1 MATINAT
8 LNVSSADLSGNS
20 LALSKTM
27 MMKKHTTSTT
37 TTDGL
42 EFTSGLVRRTFTS
55 TNHVDLITSGAQNY
69 GTPTASDSNAANK
82 IYIKNTGSSSTEYF
96 EVGLGTSSGSGTAT
110 ANNGDATFFEIGRLY
125 GQDWMLIPWIAT
137 STTGDICIQPSAA
150 TTAAPVHV
158 EYMVFFE

>member
-1 MATINAT
+1 MATINAS
-8 LNVSSADLSGNS
+8 LSVNSSDLSGNS
-20 LALSKTM
+20 LSLSKTM
-27 MMKKHTTSTT
+27 MMRKHTTSSS

-42 EFTSGLVRRTFTS
+42 EFTSGLIRRTFTS

-110 ANNGDATFFEIGRLY
+110 SDAIGGTHLAIGRLY
-125 GQDWMLIPWIAT
+125 GGDWLLIPGHLKAT
-137 STTGDICIQPSAA
+137 VGDVTVKPSTAEKMSI
-150 TTAAPVHV
+150 
-158 EYMVFFE
+158 EFMVFFE

>member
-8 LNVSSADLSGNS
+8 LNVNSSDLSGNS
-20 LALSKTM
+20 LSLSKTM
-27 MMKKHTTSTT
+27 MMRKHTTSSS

-42 EFTSGLVRRTFTS
+42 EFTSGLIRRTFTS

-110 ANNGDATFFEIGRLY
+110 SDAIGGTHLAIGKLY
-125 GQDWMLIPWIAT
+125 GGDWLLIPGHLKAT
-137 STTGDICIQPSAA
+137 VGDVTVKPSTAEKMSI
-150 TTAAPVHV
+150 
-158 EYMVFFE
+158 EFMVFFE

>member
-1 MATINAT
+1 MATINAS
-8 LNVSSADLSGNS
+8 LSVNSSDLSGNS
-20 LALSKTM
+20 LALSKSM
-27 MMKKHTTSTT
+27 IMRKHTTSSS
-37 TTDGL
+37 TTDGI

-110 ANNGDATFFEIGRLY
+110 SDAIGGTHLAIGRLY
-125 GQDWMLIPWIAT
+125 GGDWMLIPGHLKAT
-137 STTGDICIQPSAA
+137 VGDVTVKPSTAEKMSI
-150 TTAAPVHV
+150 
-158 EYMVFFE
+158 EFMVFFE